1 MLLFSPLSAAWREIM
16 ATVSQVQKKV
26 QSILSTELG
35 SVKVDADGDIRIDYE
50 STSVRIAVE
59 QYGDSADETVV
70 EITGVLS
77 FETPASPKL
86 YKWINDKNALIKF
99 GTIYHLESKS
109 GTLVLLQY
117 SILGDFLDPEE
128 LLNAVRVVVMIANK
142 LDDEVVEEFGGKR
155 VVDL

>member
-1 MLLFSPLSAAWREIM
+1 M

-59 QYGDSADETVV
+59 QYGDNPDETVV

-86 YKWINDKNALIKF
+86 YKWINDRNASIKF
-99 GTIYHLESKS
+99 GTIYHLDGAKG

-128 LLNAVRVVVMIANK
+128 LLNAVRVVVLIANK
-142 LDDEVVEEFGGKR
+142 LDDEVIEEFGGKR

>member
-1 MLLFSPLSAAWREIM
+1 M

-35 SVKVDADGDIRIDYE
+35 SVKVEADGDIRIDYE

-59 QYGDSADETVV
+59 QYGDNPDETVV

-86 YKWINDKNALIKF
+86 YKWINDRNASIKF
-99 GTIYHLESKS
+99 GTIYHLDGAKG

-128 LLNAVRVVVMIANK
+128 LLNAVRVVALIANK
-142 LDDEVVEEFGGKR
+142 LDDEVIEEFGGKR
-155 VVDL
+155 VADL

>member
-1 MLLFSPLSAAWREIM
+1 M

-59 QYGDSADETVV
+59 QYGDNPDETVV

-86 YKWINDKNALIKF
+86 YKWINDRNASIKF
-99 GTIYHLESKS
+99 GTIYHLDGAKG

-128 LLNAVRVVVMIANK
+128 LLNAVRVVALIANK
-142 LDDEVVEEFGGKR
+142 LDDEVIEEFGGKR
-155 VVDL
+155 VADL

>member
-1 MLLFSPLSAAWREIM
+1 M
-16 ATVSQVQKKV
+16 ATVSQVQKRV

-35 SVKVDADGDIRIDYE
+35 SVRVDADGDIRINYE

-59 QYGDSADETVV
+59 QYGDSDDETVV

-86 YKWINDKNALIKF
+86 YKWINDKNALLKF
-99 GTIYHLESKS
+99 GTVYHLESDS
-109 GTLVLLQY
+109 GTLALLQY
-117 SILGDFLDPEE
+117 TILGDFLDPEE
-128 LLNAVRVVVMIANK
+128 LLNAVRVVVMISDK
-142 LDDEVVEEFGGKR
+142 LDDELIREFGGKR

>member
-1 MLLFSPLSAAWREIM
+1 MLVFSPLSEAWRENM

-50 STSVRIAVE
+50 STSVRISVE

-86 YKWINDKNALIKF
+86 YKWINDKNALLKF

-117 SILGDFLDPEE
+117 SI
-128 LLNAVRVVVMIANK
+128 
-142 LDDEVVEEFGGKR
+142 
-155 VVDL
+155 

>member
-1 MLLFSPLSAAWREIM
+1 M

-59 QYGDSADETVV
+59 QYGDNADETVV

-86 YKWINDKNALIKF
+86 YKWINDKNSLIKF
-99 GTIYHLESKS
+99 IQVELIKFHILKEK
-109 GTLVLLQY
+109 LCLLLDLFQT
-117 SILGDFLDPEE
+117 SILL
-128 LLNAVRVVVMIANK
+128 
-142 LDDEVVEEFGGKR
+142 
-155 VVDL
+155 

>member
-1 MLLFSPLSAAWREIM
+1 M

-50 STSVRIAVE
+50 STTVRIAVE
-59 QYGDSADETVV
+59 QYGDSTDETVV

-77 FETPASPKL
+77 FDTPASPKL
-86 YKWINDKNALIKF
+86 YKWINEKNAMIKF
-99 GTIYHLESKS
+99 GTIYHLDASKGS
-109 GTLVLLQY
+109 TLVLLQY

-128 LLNAVRVVVMIANK
+128 LLNAVRVVVMIGNK
-142 LDDEVVEEFGGKR
+142 LDDEVIAEFGGKR

>member
-1 MLLFSPLSAAWREIM
+1 M

-59 QYGDSADETVV
+59 KYGDNEEETVV

-77 FETPASPKL
+77 FETPATPKL
-86 YKWINDKNALIKF
+86 YKWINDKNGLIKF
-99 GTIYHLESKS
+99 GTIYHLDGAKG

-128 LLNAVRVVVMIANK
+128 LLNAVRVVVLIANK
-142 LDDEVVEEFGGKR
+142 LDDEVIEEFGGKR
-155 VVDL
+155 VIDL

>member
-1 MLLFSPLSAAWREIM
+1 MEKIM
-16 ATVSQVQKKV
+16 ATVSQIQKKV

-50 STSVRIAVE
+50 STSVRISVE
-59 QYGDSADETVV
+59 QYGDNAEETVV

-77 FETPASPKL
+77 FETPASAKL
-86 YKWINDKNALIKF
+86 YKWMNEKNATIKF
-99 GTIYHLESKS
+99 GTIYHLDGSKG

-128 LLNAVRVVVMIANK
+128 LLNAVRVVVIVANK
-142 LDDEVVEEFGGKR
+142 LDDEVINEFGGKR
-155 VVDL
+155 VADL

>member
-1 MLLFSPLSAAWREIM
+1 M

-59 QYGDSADETVV
+59 KYGDNEEETVV

-86 YKWINDKNALIKF
+86 YKWINDKNGLIKF
-99 GTIYHLESKS
+99 GTIYHLDGAKG

-128 LLNAVRVVVMIANK
+128 LLNAVRVVVLIANK
-142 LDDEVVEEFGGKR
+142 LDDEVIEEFGGKR
-155 VVDL
+155 VIDL

>member
-1 MLLFSPLSAAWREIM
+1 M

-59 QYGDSADETVV
+59 KYGDNEEETIV

-86 YKWINDKNALIKF
+86 YKWINDKNGLIKF
-99 GTIYHLESKS
+99 GTIYHLDGAKG

-128 LLNAVRVVVMIANK
+128 LLNAVRVVVLIANK
-142 LDDEVVEEFGGKR
+142 LDDEVIEEFGGKR
-155 VVDL
+155 VIDL

>member
-1 MLLFSPLSAAWREIM
+1 M

-35 SVKVDADGDIRIDYE
+35 SVKVDADGVIRIDYE
-50 STSVRIAVE
+50 STFVRISVE
-59 QYGDSADETVV
+59 KYGDNEEETVV

-77 FETPASPKL
+77 FETPATPKL
-86 YKWINDKNALIKF
+86 YKWINDKNGLLKF
-99 GTIYHLESKS
+99 GTIYHLDGAKG

-128 LLNAVRVVVMIANK
+128 LLNAVRVVVLIANK
-142 LDDEVVEEFGGKR
+142 LDDEVIEEFGGKR
-155 VVDL
+155 VIDL

>member
-1 MLLFSPLSAAWREIM
+1 M
-16 ATVSQVQKKV
+16 ATVAQVQKKV

-59 QYGDSADETVV
+59 QYGDSTEETVV

-77 FETPASPKL
+77 FETPASPML
-86 YKWINDKNALIKF
+86 YEWINEKNSSIKF
-99 GTIYHLESKS
+99 GTIYHLDGSKS

-128 LLNAVRVVVMIANK
+128 LLNAVRVVVLISNK
-142 LDDEVVEEFGGKR
+142 LDDELIQKFGGKR

>member
-1 MLLFSPLSAAWREIM
+1 M

-26 QSILSTELG
+26 QSILSAELG
-35 SVKVDADGDIRIDYE
+35 SVKVDAEGDIRIDYE

-59 QYGDSADETVV
+59 KYGDNEEETVV

-86 YKWINDKNALIKF
+86 YKWINDKNGLIKF
-99 GTIYHLESKS
+99 GTIYHLDGAKG

-128 LLNAVRVVVMIANK
+128 LLNAVRVVVLIANK
-142 LDDEVVEEFGGKR
+142 LDDEVIEEFGGKR
-155 VVDL
+155 VIDL

>member
-1 MLLFSPLSAAWREIM
+1 M

-50 STSVRIAVE
+50 STSVRISVE
-59 QYGDSADETVV
+59 KYGDNEEETVV
-70 EITGVLS
+70 EVTGVLS
-77 FETPASPKL
+77 FETPATPKL
-86 YKWINDKNALIKF
+86 YKWINDKNGLIKF
-99 GTIYHLESKS
+99 GTIYHLDGAKG

-128 LLNAVRVVVMIANK
+128 LLNAVRVVVLIANK
-142 LDDEVVEEFGGKR
+142 LDDEVIEEFGGKR
-155 VVDL
+155 VIDL